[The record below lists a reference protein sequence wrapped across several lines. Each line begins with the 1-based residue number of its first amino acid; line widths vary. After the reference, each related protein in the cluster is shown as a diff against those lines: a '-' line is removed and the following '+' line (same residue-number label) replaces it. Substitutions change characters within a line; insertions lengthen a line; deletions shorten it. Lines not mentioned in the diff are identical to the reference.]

1 MSSTDVNMPP
11 PSSNAL
17 KTWSGRLHVK
27 QIADLFDRPYAI
39 NITLGI
45 ILLVA
50 ALFRFH
56 GMNWDEGRHLHPD
69 ERFLSTVTNDLQWP
83 QNLSNYFDPNTS
95 TLSPYS
101 LPNMGLYV
109 YGTLP
114 VYIVKW
120 TAILID
126 KNNYDKITLVGRNL
140 SALFDIATILFLFL
154 IGKRLYGNK
163 VGLLAASL
171 MSLSVMNIQLSHF
184 YTVDTFANLFVVG
197 TIYFVLRANESG
209 RWLDHAMTGLLFGLG
224 LASKLNVIILILPIV
239 IGAGIN
245 LYQRGRDGN
254 LRPALEH
261 TLIRLFTVF
270 FIAALTFR
278 VLQPIAFSGPGFLN
292 WSLNPRWVED
302 IKEQQKILSGDS
314 DLPWIQQWTNRS
326 IAFPLYN
333 IVFWGMGV
341 PLGLAG
347 LAGVVLAIYELIW
360 RRKLEHLLLVP
371 YIGITFLYHASMF
384 VKFMRYFLPIYPFL
398 ILYAAYLI
406 IWLWKFATA
415 SQEERISIPAF
426 PSNQWKHIFSRIRP
440 SRSLVLS
447 IAGIV
452 AGGTLIYAMAF
463 SSIYSRMNS
472 RIEASRWMYQNLPRG
487 STLAN
492 EHWDDW
498 LPIGGLDGN
507 TSYGDQGMFKS
518 IEMANYEDDNPDKL
532 NRMVDN
538 LTQADFIVLSS
549 NRLYDSIPRLP
560 MRYPLTSRYYKL
572 LFSGKLGF
580 ERIEDF
586 TSYPTVLGLRIPDQ
600 VAEESFSVY
609 DHPRVQ
615 IFQKTAAFDPEKV
628 RQELSKGIGWESV
641 IHLTPR
647 EASATA
653 KSLELS
659 KKEETLYQ
667 KTATWSS
674 AEVNE
679 GSWGSHVPVL
689 AWFVVLELIGLIALP
704 LTFLMFR
711 PFADRGY
718 IFSKAIGLLVV
729 AWGAWMISSLR
740 LAPFTWWT
748 ILGVT
753 AILALGSILLIGK
766 QKWNEL
772 VSFLQTRW
780 QLIALEEILFW
791 LFFALLLVIRW
802 GNPDLWHPG
811 MGGEKPMDV
820 AYLTAIARTPY
831 FPSYDPWFSGG
842 YINYYYF
849 GFVLAATLIHLTGIV
864 PTVAYNLAV
873 PTFFALT
880 AMGAFTVVFNFA
892 ERRQNDG
899 EQEGRRWLGV
909 GRAALF
915 AGLAGALFVAIIGN
929 FGQVKLLWDGV
940 RSMSS
945 IQPGDKASIQIT
957 LAQFADGLSKLLTG
971 QHLNLRTEWWYWN
984 ATRVIPPANGEA
996 GPINEMPF
1004 FTFLFGDL
1012 HAHMMALPYTLLAL
1026 GLGLNLVRSSA
1037 RDREDTSVNVWWRD
1051 PVEILT
1057 LTFLALTT
1065 GALWLMNTWDFPT
1078 YSALM
1083 VAALCCR
1090 EYARRGR
1097 VDLAGLWAVAWRTV
1111 LIVILGRLLFLPF
1124 HQNYASAYFGAELWK
1139 GSRTPLWAYLLI
1151 HGFFLFVLTSY
1162 LIAEFFKGHGLNA
1175 IVRSLRLSLR
1185 SWRRYGRMQ
1194 RLYNRL
1200 VHPSS
1205 GFLLMIDICW
1215 VIFVLVLAVLLLNH
1229 VIGLVL
1235 VLTFLTALLLFSL
1248 RPDPLRQFVL
1258 CMIGLGLVF
1267 TALVEVVVLKGDI
1280 SRMNTVFKF
1289 YLQVWV
1295 LWAVASAAVLP
1306 RLRTWLKIAQPQKR
1320 RSLSVPELAEG
1331 SAWTPEVA
1339 REFENRQR
1347 IPASSWSGRW
1357 WWAFGI
1363 LLAACFLYPLTAA
1376 PVRVRDRFE
1385 NSTSKTIDGTAYM
1398 QTSVYLDDNRPVT
1411 LSWDEQAFEWLKQ
1424 NVPGIPTILE
1434 ANTPL
1439 YRWGSRVSIYTGLPT
1454 VIGWD
1459 WHQKQQ
1465 RSILPG
1471 DTIDHRIEDV
1481 RTIYNSTDL
1490 AQVKDLLKR
1499 YDVKYVYVGPL
1510 EHLYYDANGLNKFEQ
1525 SNDLWSLVYQ
1535 NDHVKI
1541 YQVH

>member
-11 PSSNAL
+11 PASNAL
-17 KTWSGRLHVK
+17 KAWSGRLNIK
-27 QIADLFDRPYAI
+27 QIADLFDRPYVI
-39 NITLGI
+39 NISLGI

-56 GMNWDEGRHLHPD
+56 GINWDEGRHLHPD

-114 VYIVKW
+114 VYFVKW
-120 TAILID
+120 TAILLD
-126 KNNYDKITLVGRNL
+126 RNNYDKITLVGRNL

-154 IGKRLYGNK
+154 IAKRLYGKK
-163 VGLLAASL
+163 VGLLAAVL

-209 RWLDHAMTGLLFGLG
+209 RWPDHALTGLLFGLG

-261 TLIRLFTVF
+261 TLVRLFTVF

-278 VLQPIAFSGPGFLN
+278 ILQPIAFNGPGFLN

-302 IKEQQKILSGDS
+302 IKEQQKILGGDS

-326 IAFPLYN
+326 LMFPLYN
-333 IVFWGMGV
+333 IIVWGMGV
-341 PLGLAG
+341 PLGLAS
-347 LAGVVLAIYELIW
+347 LAGVALAIYELIW

-398 ILYAAYLI
+398 ILYAAYSI
-406 IWLWKFATA
+406 IWLWKYANA
-415 SQEERISIPAF
+415 SQEDRTSAPAF
-426 PSNQWKHIFSRIRP
+426 PSNQWKHALRRIRP
-440 SRSLVLS
+440 SQPLVLS
-447 IAGIV
+447 IAGVVV
-452 AGGTLIYAMAF
+452 AGTLIYAMAF
-463 SSIYSRMNS
+463 SSIYGRMNS
-472 RIEASRWMYQNLPRG
+472 RIEASRWMYQNLPQG
-487 STLAN
+487 AMLAN

-507 TSYGDQGMFKS
+507 TSYGDQGMFTAV
-518 IEMANYEDDNPDKL
+518 EMANYEDDNPDKL
-532 NRMVDN
+532 NRMIEN
-538 LTQADFIVLSS
+538 LTQADYIVLSS

-560 MRYPLTSRYYKL
+560 IRYPLTSRYYKL

-580 ERIEDF
+580 ERIKDF
-586 TSYPTVLGLRIPDQ
+586 TSYPTVLGIQIPDQ

-615 IFQKTAAFDPEKV
+615 IFQKTAAFDAEKV
-628 RQELSKGIGWESV
+628 RQELSKGIVWEKV
-641 IHLTPR
+641 VHLTPR
-647 EASATA
+647 EASTTS
-653 KSLELS
+653 KTLELS
-659 KKEETLYQ
+659 VKEETLYQ
-667 KTATWSS
+667 RVATWSS

-689 AWFVVLELIGLIALP
+689 AWFVILELIGLIALP
-704 LTFLMFR
+704 LTFILFK

-718 IFSKAIGLLVV
+718 SFSKAIGLLVV

-748 ILGVT
+748 ILAVI
-753 AILALGSILLIGK
+753 AFLALGSILFIGK
-766 QKWNEL
+766 QKWDEL
-772 VSFLQTRW
+772 LSFIRTRW
-780 QLIALEEILFW
+780 QLMALEEVLFW
-791 LFFALLLVIRW
+791 LFFGLLLLIRW

-820 AYLTAIARTPY
+820 AYLTAIVRTPY

-880 AMGAFTVVFNFA
+880 SMGAFTVAFNFA
-892 ERRQNDG
+892 ERRQDDG
-899 EQEGRRWLGV
+899 EAESRRWLGV

-945 IQPGDKASIQIT
+945 IQPVEKASIQIT

-971 QHLNLRTEWWYWN
+971 GHLNLPTEWWYWN
-984 ATRVIPPANGEA
+984 ATRLIPPAQGEA

-1037 RDREDTSVNVWWRD
+1037 RNMENSKAIVWWRD

-1057 LTFLALTT
+1057 LVLLALTT

-1078 YSALM
+1078 
-1083 VAALCCR
+1083 
-1090 EYARRGR
+1090 
-1097 VDLAGLWAVAWRTV
+1097 
-1111 LIVILGRLLFLPF
+1111 
-1124 HQNYASAYFGAELWK
+1124 
-1139 GSRTPLWAYLLI
+1139 
-1151 HGFFLFVLTSY
+1151 
-1162 LIAEFFKGHGLNA
+1162 
-1175 IVRSLRLSLR
+1175 
-1185 SWRRYGRMQ
+1185 
-1194 RLYNRL
+1194 
-1200 VHPSS
+1200 
-1205 GFLLMIDICW
+1205 
-1215 VIFVLVLAVLLLNH
+1215 
-1229 VIGLVL
+1229 
-1235 VLTFLTALLLFSL
+1235 
-1248 RPDPLRQFVL
+1248 
-1258 CMIGLGLVF
+1258 
-1267 TALVEVVVLKGDI
+1267 
-1280 SRMNTVFKF
+1280 
-1289 YLQVWV
+1289 
-1295 LWAVASAAVLP
+1295 
-1306 RLRTWLKIAQPQKR
+1306 
-1320 RSLSVPELAEG
+1320 
-1331 SAWTPEVA
+1331 
-1339 REFENRQR
+1339 
-1347 IPASSWSGRW
+1347 
-1357 WWAFGI
+1357 
-1363 LLAACFLYPLTAA
+1363 
-1376 PVRVRDRFE
+1376 
-1385 NSTSKTIDGTAYM
+1385 
-1398 QTSVYLDDNRPVT
+1398 
-1411 LSWDEQAFEWLKQ
+1411 
-1424 NVPGIPTILE
+1424 
-1434 ANTPL
+1434 
-1439 YRWGSRVSIYTGLPT
+1439 
-1454 VIGWD
+1454 
-1459 WHQKQQ
+1459 
-1465 RSILPG
+1465 
-1471 DTIDHRIEDV
+1471 
-1481 RTIYNSTDL
+1481 
-1490 AQVKDLLKR
+1490 
-1499 YDVKYVYVGPL
+1499 
-1510 EHLYYDANGLNKFEQ
+1510 
-1525 SNDLWSLVYQ
+1525 
-1535 NDHVKI
+1535 
-1541 YQVH
+1541 